1 MTEKEIEVKTLLFDV
16 IEKSALYVG
25 VEETKKL
32 IEEIFKESEEM

>member
-1 MTEKEIEVKTLLFDV
+1 MTEKEMKAKTLLFDA

-32 IEEIFKESEEM
+32 IEKIFKESEEM

>member
-1 MTEKEIEVKTLLFDV
+1 MTEKEMEAQTLLFDA
-16 IEKSALYVG
+16 IEKSSLYVG

>member
-1 MTEKEIEVKTLLFDV
+1 MAEKEIEAKTLLFDA

-25 VEETKKL
+25 VEETTKL

>member
-1 MTEKEIEVKTLLFDV
+1 MTEKEIEAKTLLFDA
-16 IEKSALYVG
+16 IEKSVLYVG